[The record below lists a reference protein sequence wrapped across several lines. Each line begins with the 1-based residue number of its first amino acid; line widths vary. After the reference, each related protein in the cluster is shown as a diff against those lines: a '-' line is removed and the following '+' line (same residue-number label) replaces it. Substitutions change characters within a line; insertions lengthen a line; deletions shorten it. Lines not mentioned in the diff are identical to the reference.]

1 MRPNAGPE
9 TCTGCVPDDVEREES
24 SNFREAGNLVIKVI
38 RIVKVGQIK
47 KGSEVFIFTD
57 NEVMEQTYT
66 KGSSKSPKL
75 HNLIVILQKLEMEGM
90 LIIHFIWI
98 ADTRMILQGTDAL
111 SEGKF
116 LPVRCQSASS

>member
-1 MRPNAGPE
+1 M
-9 TCTGCVPDDVEREES
+9 
-24 SNFREAGNLVIKVI
+24 VIKVM
-38 RIVKVGQIK
+38 RMVKAGQIK

-75 HNLIVILQKLEMEGM
+75 HDLIIALRKLQMEGM

-98 ADTRMILQGTDAL
+98 AGTRMILQGTDAL
-111 SEGKF
+111 S
-116 LPVRCQSASS
+116 